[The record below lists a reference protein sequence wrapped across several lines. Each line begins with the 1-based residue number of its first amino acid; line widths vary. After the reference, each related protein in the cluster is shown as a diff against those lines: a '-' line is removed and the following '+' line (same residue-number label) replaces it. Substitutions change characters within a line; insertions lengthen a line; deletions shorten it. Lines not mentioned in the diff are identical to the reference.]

1 MGISRRTILKLASMA
16 PLAKIVSVSVASAQD
31 RQFRHALTLFDD
43 IKYGPDFKNFDY
55 VNPAAPK
62 GGKVRLSA
70 VGSFDSLNPYTFK
83 GDSVGVAGN
92 ETLLTSS
99 LDEPSTEY
107 GLIAES
113 VWFPEDWSSV
123 VYRLRPEARFHD
135 GKLITPEDVIWSM
148 TTLKEI
154 NPGYNGYYK
163 NVVKA
168 EKTGEHEVTFTFSEK
183 GNREL
188 PLITGQLPVLPKHWW
203 TGKDANGK
211 QRDIKESTMEVPLGS
226 GPYTVVDLKSG
237 ASIRL

>member
-1 MGISRRTILKLASMA
+1 M
-16 PLAKIVSVSVASAQD
+16 AKIAGVSVASAQD

-62 GGKVRLSA
+62 GGKVRLSV

-83 GDSVGVAGN
+83 GDSIGVAGN
-92 ETLLTSS
+92 ETLLASS

-135 GKLITPEDVIWSM
+135 GKPMTPEDVIWSM

-154 NPGYNGYYK
+154 NPAYNGYYK

-168 EKTGEHEVTFTFSEK
+168 EKTGEHEVTFHIFPERQPRIAFD
-183 GNREL
+183 NRPASGSSNAL
-188 PLITGQLPVLPKHWW
+188 VDGQGCKWQAAGYQGIHH
-203 TGKDANGK
+203 
-211 QRDIKESTMEVPLGS
+211 GS
-226 GPYTVVDLKSG
+226 SARFRAIHG
-237 ASIRL
+237 R